1 MERLTAAARNISSQ
15 IFRDRST
22 SARRAARDK
31 PGCKS
36 SAVGKPA
43 NSVYREPAARSALK
57 DLATASI
64 RANLLTIRFIEQRPT
79 LPARQTVAGGAACV
93 NGGAVDSAEAASI
106 ALAHVTGGWAST
118 TRQDECRTKYG
129 HLKNEAGLH
138 AAVRL
143 ASLGFRMSSQ
153 RSGVFYGWWVAL
165 TAALGLFL
173 NTATIV
179 VFPFGIFA
187 RAISQ
192 EFHSGRGSISLA
204 FTVHNLTAA
213 LCVPLAGR
221 LVDRYGPRKVL
232 LPFTALLGL
241 TLICSKFLSGGIG
254 QLYVFYLVL
263 GLVSGGAGAMSYTDV
278 VSHWFDRRRGL
289 ALSVMML
296 GMGSGAI
303 VIPSVAQQLVARFG
317 WRLAYSI
324 LGLAV
329 LLIPLPVVAAFLKEK
344 PQNMGLEPDG
354 AAEAASAPAS
364 EEDYGLT
371 AREAL
376 HTSELWIMLSALFL
390 VTAGVHA
397 CFIHLPEI
405 LTDRGSTAQR
415 AALASAF
422 FGVGLFSGRVGCGY
436 LLDRF
441 FAPHV
446 AALLFGGAALG
457 IALLGAGHAIWTAF
471 IAAFLVGLGIGAE
484 VDLIGYLTSR
494 YFGLRSFGEIFG
506 WIWAV
511 FGASGGLGAYL
522 MGAGFDKTGSYA
534 MPLAGFFCAALIAM
548 LLMTRLGPYRY
559 RARRANE
566 I

>member
-1 MERLTAAARNISSQ
+1 
-15 IFRDRST
+15 
-22 SARRAARDK
+22 
-31 PGCKS
+31 
-36 SAVGKPA
+36 
-43 NSVYREPAARSALK
+43 
-57 DLATASI
+57 
-64 RANLLTIRFIEQRPT
+64 
-79 LPARQTVAGGAACV
+79 
-93 NGGAVDSAEAASI
+93 
-106 ALAHVTGGWAST
+106 
-118 TRQDECRTKYG
+118 
-129 HLKNEAGLH
+129 
-138 AAVRL
+138 
-143 ASLGFRMSSQ
+143 
-153 RSGVFYGWWVAL
+153 
-165 TAALGLFL
+165 
-173 NTATIV
+173 
-179 VFPFGIFA
+179 
-187 RAISQ
+187 
-192 EFHSGRGSISLA
+192 
-204 FTVHNLTAA
+204 
-213 LCVPLAGR
+213 
-221 LVDRYGPRKVL
+221 
-232 LPFTALLGL
+232 
-241 TLICSKFLSGGIG
+241 
-254 QLYVFYLVL
+254 
-263 GLVSGGAGAMSYTDV
+263 
-278 VSHWFDRRRGL
+278 
-289 ALSVMML
+289 
-296 GMGSGAI
+296 
-303 VIPSVAQQLVARFG
+303 
-317 WRLAYSI
+317 
-324 LGLAV
+324 
-329 LLIPLPVVAAFLKEK
+329 
-344 PQNMGLEPDG
+344 
-354 AAEAASAPAS
+354 
-364 EEDYGLT
+364 
-371 AREAL
+371 L